1 MGTAIT
7 GILLIATFIGFV
19 VYAMKGGNLTVGFLV
34 MAVAWTIIGL
44 VPLNVA
50 VKEIFTDPVLGYG
63 KTALYIILGSWFGR
77 VLVDTG
83 IAGSISR
90 RTQSVGKKAP
100 VLATILIALIT
111 LLIFSSAYGVGS
123 AIAVGVILF
132 PIMFSM
138 GVPRRVA
145 VSVFTLSIGAAMYIN
160 PVLFNQFTVFFKK
173 GITWDNHYL
182 LFGGVAAAIQML
194 VVIAMILFYA
204 RKIRTGKPEMIAEEE
219 AGEVQE
225 VHWLTYLLPVVP
237 VALSIFFKW
246 DAIPAL
252 LLATLLA
259 FAMTGNMKSYK
270 GFVKMMNDTAKTA
283 IGDIAGLL
291 IMLLVLTMFQA
302 AAVHTMSQFT
312 GLFKSIIPN
321 NRFLLVLIMMVIA
334 PLSYFRGPLMLYGAG
349 AATAA
354 IFTATGMF
362 PPYFLYGLL
371 VVPTMMAVSADITQ
385 SWNLWSVEYAGL
397 DTKTFLLTG
406 LPWAWIATVLNLVA
420 AYVLL

>member
-1 MGTAIT
+1 MGSLVT
-7 GILLIATFIGFV
+7 GILLIVTFIGFV
-19 VYAMKGGNLTVGFLV
+19 YYAMKGGNLTVGFFV
-34 MAVAWTIIGL
+34 MALAWTIIGL
-44 VPLNVA
+44 TPVNVA
-50 VKEIFTDPVLGYG
+50 VKEIFTDPVLNYG

-90 RTQSVGKKAP
+90 RTQAVGTKAP

-111 LLIFSSAYGVGS
+111 ALIFSSAYGVGS

-160 PVLFNQFTVFFKK
+160 PVLFNQFTVFFKGVK
-173 GITWDNHYL
+173 WGDHYL
-182 LFGGVAAAIQML
+182 RFGFVAAGIQML
-194 VVIAMILFYA
+194 VVLVMILFYT
-204 RKIRTGKPEMIAEEE
+204 RKIRNGKPEMVAEEE
-219 AGEVQE
+219 GEVKE
-225 VHWLTYLLPVVP
+225 VHWITYILPVVP
-237 VALSIFFKW
+237 VAMSIFFKW
-246 DAIPAL
+246 DAVPAL

-259 FAMTGNMKSYK
+259 FLMTGNMKSYK

-291 IMLLVLTMFQA
+291 IMLLVLTMFQQ

-312 GLFKSIIPN
+312 GIFKAIIPN
-321 NRFLLVLIMMVIA
+321 NRFLLVIIMMIIA

-354 IFTATGMF
+354 IFTATGLF

-371 VVPTMMAVSADITQ
+371 VVPTMMAVCADITQ
-385 SWNLWSVEYAGL
+385 SWNLWSVEYAKL

-406 LPWAWIATVLNLVA
+406 LPWAWIATALNLVA

>member
-90 RTQSVGKKAP
+90 RTQKIGKNAP
-100 VLATILIALIT
+100 VFATILIAWIT
-111 LLIFSSAYGVGS
+111 ALIFSSAYGVGS

-160 PVLFNQFTVFFKK
+160 PVLFNQFTVFFKGVK
-173 GITWDNHYL
+173 WNDHYL
-182 LFGGVAAAIQML
+182 RFGFVAAAIQMII
-194 VVIAMILFYA
+194 VMAMILFYA
-204 RKIRTGKPEMIAEEE
+204 RKIRHGQPEMIAEEE
-219 AGEVQE
+219 GEVQE
-225 VHWLTYLLPVVP
+225 VHWITYILPVVP
-237 VALSIFFKW
+237 VAMSIFFKW

-259 FAMTGNMKSYK
+259 FAMTGNMKTYK
-270 GFVKMMNDTAKTA
+270 GFVTMMNDTAKTA

-291 IMLLVLTMFQA
+291 IMLLVLTMFQS
-302 AAVHTMSQFT
+302 AAVHTMGQFT
-312 GLFKSIIPN
+312 SLFKSIIPN
-321 NRFLLVLIMMVIA
+321 NRFLLVIIMMVIA

-406 LPWAWIATVLNLVA
+406 LPWAWIATAFNLVV
-420 AYVLL
+420 AYVLM